1 MDNIL
6 ESKPWFSK
14 VLKLPE
20 VINNPILKSLYEFYL
35 TDNNFDKVLPIITS
49 NSNISIRVLDW
60 FVTNYCKKNNIIYP
74 IIDGDKVIFY
84 NVYLQYKSQLKG
96 YKKKLF
102 DPFCRKERIVFC
114 YDEKK
119 CIVTTIGQLNFF
131 RWAIKFK
138 VLDYIINNLDIVCND
153 MNISTKDMI
162 NNIYINTSTSSNNS
176 SNNSYSLCNSSNNSE
191 SFDSSLSINSSDD
204 KRKKR
209 HELSTNIN
217 KMINKHNIN
226 ITLNFE

>member
-1 MDNIL
+1 MNNIL

-14 VLKLPE
+14 ILKLPE

-35 TDNNFDKVLPIITS
+35 INDNFDKVLPIITS

-131 RWAIKFK
+131 RWTIKFK
-138 VLDYIINNLDIVCND
+138 VLDYIINNLDIICND
-153 MNISTKDMI
+153 MNNSTKDII
-162 NNIYINTSTSSNNS
+162 NNIYINSSTSSNNS
-176 SNNSYSLCNSSNNSE
+176 PNSNNSSISNTESYDLISSNT
-191 SFDSSLSINSSDD
+191 SSDD

-209 HELSTNIN
+209 HELSNNIN

>member
-1 MDNIL
+1 MNNIL

-14 VLKLPE
+14 ILKLPE

-35 TDNNFDKVLPIITS
+35 IDNNFDKVLPIITS

-131 RWAIKFK
+131 RWSIKFK
-138 VLDYIINNLDIVCND
+138 VLDYIINNLDIICND
-153 MNISTKDMI
+153 MNNTTKELI
-162 NNIYINTSTSSNNS
+162 NNMYIINSSTSNNNSSTSNTNSESYDLTTSSNS
-176 SNNSYSLCNSSNNSE
+176 SE
-191 SFDSSLSINSSDD
+191 D